1 MTTTQ
6 LAPTPQTATAGVSP
20 RRIGLGAL
28 AALAANLAVYAVA
41 SAADATW
48 LADGLTVGW
57 YLVAFATAV
66 SMLLGAVVTGLLARR
81 WAAAPRWIAWIGLVV
96 GLVTVPSPLLAS
108 TNTPTGLALA
118 AMHAITGIAWFVAV
132 LPSRTSEMKSQPV

>member
-6 LAPTPQTATAGVSP
+6 LPPTTLTATAGISP
-20 RRIGLGAL
+20 RRIGLAAL

-132 LPSRTSEMKSQPV
+132 LPRRTPATSAQPA